1 MREFPARS
9 VRVRRQPQAGSD
21 RVVAFLA
28 AAGVVV
34 SVRWDFTEHDGVGV
48 LHLFGFLGRQDT
60 HRFEGAVGWVRSRSN
75 GTLVLDMSGLLGW
88 NEEGEAAVVRAARSP
103 LAVCGL
109 LDRSAPLLSGDTSGL
124 IRIYSDLRSA
134 LADLA
139 TA

>member
-1 MREFPARS
+1 M
-9 VRVRRQPQAGSD
+9 
-21 RVVAFLA
+21 
-28 AAGVVV
+28 
-34 SVRWDFTEHDGVGV
+34 RWDSTEHDGVGV

-75 GTLVLDMSGLLGW
+75 GMLVLDLSGLLGW
-88 NEEGEAAVVRAARSP
+88 SEEGEAAVLRAAQSP

-109 LDRSAPLLSGDTSGL
+109 RDRPAPLLTGDTAGL
-124 IRIYSDLRSA
+124 IRVYPDLRSA